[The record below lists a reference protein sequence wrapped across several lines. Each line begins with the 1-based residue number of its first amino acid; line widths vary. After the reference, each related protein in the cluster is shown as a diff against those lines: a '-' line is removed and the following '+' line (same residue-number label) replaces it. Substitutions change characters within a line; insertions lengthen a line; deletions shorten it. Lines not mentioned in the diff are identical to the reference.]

1 MSSKL
6 AVYSDDRDRLVV
18 KSNELIQKS
27 RFSLTV
33 QQQRIILYLISKIEY
48 GDEDFKE
55 YEFSIKEFCRVC
67 GLYDESGKYYPE
79 LKRQI
84 KAIRDKSMWIEIAE
98 GEEILLSWLDG
109 AHISR
114 NSGKIKVRLNKD
126 MKPYLLQLRENFT
139 KYEIVNVLCMRSK
152 YSIRLY
158 ELVKSLHF
166 QELETYVKVF
176 TVDELRKRLDAE
188 TYPRFCN
195 FNQRVLKPAVQEIN
209 YYTDKEVS
217 YELVKPGKM
226 VEAIS
231 MTVRTK
237 DAEDRMKTRDMID
250 QKLGP
255 EQMTLWGDN
264 VNSCKF

>member
-1 MSSKL
+1 MSNKL
-6 AVYSDDRDRLVV
+6 AYSEARDRLVV

-55 YEFSIKEFCRVC
+55 YEFNIREFCRVC

-79 LKRQI
+79 LKRQV

-114 NSGKIKVRLNKD
+114 NSGKITVRLNKD

-139 KYEIVNVLCMRSK
+139 KYEIANVLCMRSK

-176 TVDELRKRLDAE
+176 TVEELRKRLDAE

-209 YYTDKEVS
+209 SYTDKEVS
-217 YELVKPGKM
+217 YELIKPGKM
-226 VEAIS
+226 VESIA
-231 MTVRTK
+231 MTVTTK
-237 DAEDRMKTRDMID
+237 DAEDRMKARDMID
-250 QKLGP
+250 EKLGP
-255 EQMTLWGDN
+255 EQITLWEDKETEEN
-264 VNSCKF
+264 

>member
-1 MSSKL
+1 MSNKL

-84 KAIRDKSMWIEIAE
+84 KAIRDKSMWIEISE

-126 MKPYLLQLRENFT
+126 MKPYLLRLRENFT

-188 TYPRFCN
+188 KYPRFCN

-226 VEAIS
+226 VEAIA

-237 DAEDRMKTRDMID
+237 DAEDRMKARDMID

-255 EQMTLWGDN
+255 EQMTLWGGKETE
-264 VNSCKF
+264 VK